1 MRTSKLGVDLSG
13 FIRMTII
20 GLVGGMSYL
29 WANSQGTI
37 GEGMKFTKAFS
48 VMFIIMGIAGGILTK
63 FFEKHPLKSIG
74 VVNKDD
80 EMQKMI
86 RYRAAYTTF
95 EIITSIIMIFI
106 MLIATEVIKLTLSLY
121 VIGIALL
128 VIMWIINIICIIIY
142 SSKMS

>member
-20 GLVGGMSYL
+20 GLVGGASYL

-48 VMFIIMGIAGGILTK
+48 AMFIIIGIAGVILTK

-95 EIITSIIMIFI
+95 EITTSAIMIFI
-106 MLIATEVIKLTLSLY
+106 MLIAAEVIKLTLSLY
-121 VIGIALL
+121 MIGIALL
-128 VIMWIINIICIIIY
+128 VIMWIIDIICIIIY